1 MSADGVVYGTPADYP
16 PSFKDELASAI
27 GASPIVAVVTLSTEW
42 DISTPHLV
50 HQPGKPT
57 NPGPAPTKLYTYPDV
72 STADFIVPGREGFS
86 YSTAAVAH
94 SRSLQFVKDRVG
106 GPWFD
111 LEAIWEEHTYYEFD
125 DRSVEKT
132 MGTMVLE
139 PYVNHIP
146 TVSLSPLLR
155 DLRNMTGCGDEGMSE
170 NEKRRRNGA
179 DGWGR

>member
-27 GASPIVAVVTLSTEW
+27 GASPIAAVVTLSAEW
-42 DISTPHLV
+42 DISAPHLV

-57 NPGPAPTKLYTYPDV
+57 NPDSAPTKLYTYSDV
-72 STADFIVPGREGFS
+72 TTADFIVPGREGFS

-146 TVSLSPLLR
+146 TVSSPLLS
-155 DLRNMTGCGDEGMSE
+155 RNFRYMSGGCDEGISE
-170 NEKRRRNGA
+170 
-179 DGWGR
+179 